1 MWVLFLY
8 TRILFNVLNF
18 KTWRQSSLGTFTY
31 NNELNLTVWH
41 IGCFQ
46 TKCRQY
52 IYCIYIS
59 LEYRGKTQGKLGP
72 CSQGKLCSEPSHNTY
87 NMVSESFSIILV
99 LSLQKTAIQ
108 ERRQFPSSLSSL
120 RPPSSWAIHIPYW
133 RIMYLQHYRPLA
145 IAEMW

>member
-59 LEYRGKTQGKLGP
+59 LEYRGKNTGK
-72 CSQGKLCSEPSHNTY
+72 TW
-87 NMVSESFSIILV
+87 
-99 LSLQKTAIQ
+99 SLQPGETMLRTKPQHLQHGQWILLNHFSP
-108 ERRQFPSSLSSL
+108 FPSKNSYTREKTVPLKPIISTAPKLMGHTHSLL
-120 RPPSSWAIHIPYW
+120 KNNVPAT
-133 RIMYLQHYRPLA
+133 L
-145 IAEMW
+145 